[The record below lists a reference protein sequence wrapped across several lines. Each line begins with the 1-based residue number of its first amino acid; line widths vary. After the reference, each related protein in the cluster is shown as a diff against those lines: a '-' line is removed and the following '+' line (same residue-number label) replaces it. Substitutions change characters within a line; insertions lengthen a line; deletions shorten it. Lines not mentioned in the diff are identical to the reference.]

1 MENINISD
9 LALKTGISKETIRY
23 YRDLGLIN
31 PQKQANGYFIYSPL
45 DALVLLHLR
54 ELRGNN
60 IAIKDL
66 LSSEDTLFS
75 YSETLD
81 DIENKLS
88 LEIEHLN
95 QELERIKATKS
106 YLARGIHLLE
116 NNIVE
121 EFEGKNTWTVEV
133 FDSCGFQKKVTT
145 AWTDVFP
152 FVYTVITVPLE
163 ELKNEDAPLK
173 VSVGLGILDKYIRI
187 FGMPLGKMAR
197 LHSSGKYIRTCIAL
211 SNPICLYKN
220 QFQLLLNYAEEH
232 DLRMTD
238 CIGGRLLF
246 IENTYKKPLFYIMI
260 WAKVRNK

>member
-1 MENINISD
+1 MGNISISD

-45 DALVLLHLR
+45 DAIILLHLR

-60 IAIKDL
+60 ITIKNL
-66 LSSEDTLFS
+66 LSYEGTLFS
-75 YSETLD
+75 YSEALD
-81 DIENKLS
+81 NIENKLAQ
-88 LEIEHLN
+88 EIERLN

-106 YLARGIHLLE
+106 YISKGIYLLE

-121 EFEGKNTWTVEV
+121 QFKGKNTWTVEV
-133 FDSCGFQKKVTT
+133 FDSYGFQKQVTT

-163 ELKNEDAPLK
+163 EIINDATPLK
-173 VSVGLGILDKYIRI
+173 VSVGLGILDKYIRT

-197 LHSSGKYIRTCIAL
+197 LHSSGQYIRTCIAVR
-211 SNPICLYKN
+211 NPICLYKKH
-220 QFQLLLNYAEEH
+220 FQLLLDYVAEH
-232 DLRMTD
+232 NLKMTD

-246 IENTYKKPLFYIMI
+246 IENTYKEPLFYIMI

>member
-1 MENINISD
+1 MGNINISD
-9 LALKTGISKETIRY
+9 LAQKTGIAKETIRY

-31 PQKQANGYFIYSPL
+31 PQKQSNGYFIYSPL
-45 DALVLLHLR
+45 DAMILLHLR

-60 IAIKDL
+60 ISIKSL

-75 YSETLD
+75 YSETLNN
-81 DIENKLS
+81 IEQKLAM
-88 LEIEHLN
+88 EVERLN

-121 EFEGKNTWTVEV
+121 EFEGKNTWTIEV
-133 FDSCGFQKKVTT
+133 FDSYGFQKKVTT

-163 ELKNEDAPLK
+163 ELKNDNSPLK
-173 VSVGLGILDKYIRI
+173 VSVGLGILDKYIRT

-197 LHSSGKYIRTCIAL
+197 LHSSGQYIRTCIAV
-211 SNPICLYKN
+211 SNPIYLYKDN
-220 QFQLLLNYAEEH
+220 VQLLLDYAEEH
-232 DLRMTD
+232 NLKMTD

-260 WAKVRNK
+260 WAKVRDK